1 MEEKM
6 RSEMEALVKK
16 LELEYPD
23 RMVVDR
29 MDEWERAKLAG
40 KVELVQWIKELVKE
54 GIGEPS

>member
-1 MEEKM
+1 M
-6 RSEMEALVKK
+6 RSEMEALVEK